1 MYSWYHG
8 GVWWHDNHMN
18 APTIAHNTTDRALQL
33 SLMTESSWPVARAN
47 CITTTRD
54 NTSPRPQ
61 LAFSRQMRPCRHWF
75 SHRLAVARL
84 LTCFDLIDCSRRRSL
99 LLPQNS
105 EVPTFPSPL
114 TRKPAQCWD
123 LWLPSIS
130 SESPDTKLTKSPRL
144 FHRGWIHHWTDEA
157 RISQVRYVMSE
168 NNPSVNWRQ
177 SDSLFSFHLMVSC
190 PIWVWQI
197 TDECCTTAVPLM
209 PPGWS
214 ETGQLWSVITELY
227 WGNTQHLGDW
237 SVTASNISSVYAL
250 PLGFS
255 TYPSLW
261 LSKSDRGEQLQWD
274 MTQGSL
280 FSCHSFQR
288 E

>member
-1 MYSWYHG
+1 
-8 GVWWHDNHMN
+8 
-18 APTIAHNTTDRALQL
+18 
-33 SLMTESSWPVARAN
+33 
-47 CITTTRD
+47 
-54 NTSPRPQ
+54 
-61 LAFSRQMRPCRHWF
+61 
-75 SHRLAVARL
+75 
-84 LTCFDLIDCSRRRSL
+84 
-99 LLPQNS
+99 
-105 EVPTFPSPL
+105 
-114 TRKPAQCWD
+114 
-123 LWLPSIS
+123 
-130 SESPDTKLTKSPRL
+130 
-144 FHRGWIHHWTDEA
+144 
-157 RISQVRYVMSE
+157 
-168 NNPSVNWRQ
+168 
-177 SDSLFSFHLMVSC
+177 MVSC

-288 E
+288 EHCGPTESWTDWTAPPRPVLAGGVQLYSVHSTCCLLPPAGGSTHQLSLLRTVQWSVYSLWYYQWSWSHGS